1 MDMSDIR
8 GLQRTLCIFSGI
20 PPYFAGGFRE
30 SESLQTKKGVPWN
43 AN

>member
-8 GLQRTLCIFSGI
+8 SLQRTLCTFSGI

-30 SESLQTKKGVPWN
+30 SGPQQTKKGVPWN

>member
-8 GLQRTLCIFSGI
+8 GLQRTPGTFSGI

-30 SESLQTKKGVPWN
+30 AGLK
-43 AN
+43 